1 MTALTGYRLSLEDG
15 QPKLVRGHSRSD
27 YWSRDLN
34 RERLGPEP
42 TGDEILASLDAAN
55 ADATVSSFLPAVL
68 KRVAQEATL
77 EALHGR
83 INWERAADAF
93 EAAASMVEE
102 MEEKVEASRMLI
114 QAMGRRRK
122 VAGGLPEE
130 KIDTPFGVLRI
141 RAKPGPEKMVEIMSS
156 SAASRMKRQGSL
168 RDHGNWVDVQMDGVP
183 RHYGLFHDINEQVGR
198 GILRRAIQEYVDR
211 RPSAFEEARLD
222 ALLRELSDVEVDL
235 DKTSASEDELWLRLP
250 DAYEKARHLR
260 EILAAVDHAAADDL
274 PPVSMPNDP
283 YER

>member
-1 MTALTGYRLSLEDG
+1 MTTGITALARVLEDC
-15 QPKLVRGHSRSD
+15 PALLAHVRGHRKAFAAVTANDMETVTRAYDLRRADLSLPVNLLLLALQIRKARPGED
-27 YWSRDLN
+27 GRDHVFL
-34 RERLGPEP
+34 RRLQ
-42 TGDEILASLDAAN
+42 DE
-55 ADATVSSFLPAVL
+55 
-68 KRVAQEATL
+68 
-77 EALHGR
+77 
-83 INWERAADAF
+83 
-93 EAAASMVEE
+93 
-102 MEEKVEASRMLI
+102 
-114 QAMGRRRK
+114 
-122 VAGGLPEE
+122 
-130 KIDTPFGVLRI
+130 
-141 RAKPGPEKMVEIMSS
+141 
-156 SAASRMKRQGSL
+156 RQGSL